1 MPYIR
6 ESVLGGLVAVSLALG
21 AAAQAQDNV
30 DIVAETGAFG
40 TLITAAQEAGLID
53 LLIPQTSHATLGGS
67 KLATSGLQGG
77 VRVVGANVVP
87 PTSRPT
93 TA

>member
-40 TLITAAQEAGLID
+40 TLITAAQ
-53 LLIPQTSHATLGGS
+53 
-67 KLATSGLQGG
+67 
-77 VRVVGANVVP
+77 
-87 PTSRPT
+87 
-93 TA
+93 